1 VLAELFDQHS
11 ERNRRLRRDY
21 SIVLAMLFMGVY
33 HAYAWWICC
42 LLVVYILVAGTRWPW
57 LRSVHLADGADP
69 APRPTAMTRDDSPS
83 LT

>member
-1 VLAELFDQHS
+1 MLAELFDQHS

-42 LLVVYILVAGTRWPW
+42 PLVAYILVAGKRWPW
-57 LRSVHLADGADP
+57 LRSVRLAAGADP
-69 APRPTAMTRDDSPS
+69 ASRPGSSLEVDPR
-83 LT
+83 